1 MNESGIAKGRS
12 HMNDRGVPNNRP
24 LCPLWVVLILAAMGL
39 SCQGRKEEPGPV
51 GMPDTAEQVQD
62 NPYSFTWNPNDSTV
76 SGTLPPELATMESGR
91 PVLVWMW
98 DKRKCHATMNAWL
111 RDEHQI
117 EFFGGRSIFL
127 PGYGE
132 TYNVGIY
139 MLSSSGVISMGA
151 LCEPRLASHIH
162 KTPQLRTELHYLA
175 VVSASDPN
183 QVGILEMLPG
193 DSLSSREPR
202 SIRSYFHELFTI
214 DAKDSLPARPVA
226 FMLGTTGD
234 TPKRTVLDLVS
245 DPKNSEQSDTS
256 DSE

>member
-1 MNESGIAKGRS
+1 
-12 HMNDRGVPNNRP
+12 MNDRGVLNTQWFR
-24 LCPLWVVLILAAMGL
+24 PLWVVLILAAVGL
-39 SCQGRKEEPGPV
+39 SCQERKEEPGSD
-51 GMPDTAEQVQD
+51 GMHDAAEQVQD

-76 SGTLPPELATMESGR
+76 SGTLPPELAMMENGR

-111 RDEHQI
+111 RDEHQMTL
-117 EFFGGRSIFL
+117 FGGRSIFL

-132 TYNVGIY
+132 TYYIGIY
-139 MLSSSGVISMGA
+139 SWSSNGMMVSGGA
-151 LCEPRLASHIH
+151 LSDPRLTSRIE
-162 KTPQLRTELHYLA
+162 KTPQLPSEMVYLA

-226 FMLGTTGD
+226 FMLGTTD
-234 TPKRTVLDLVS
+234 DPPKRTVLDLVY
-245 DPKNSEQSDTS
+245 DPGNSAQSDTRAS
-256 DSE
+256 K

>member
-1 MNESGIAKGRS
+1 
-12 HMNDRGVPNNRP
+12 MNDRGVLHTQWLR
-24 LCPLWVVLILAAMGL
+24 PLWVVLLLAAMGL
-39 SCQGRKEEPGPV
+39 SCQERKEEPGSDE
-51 GMPDTAEQVQD
+51 MPNAAEQVQD

-76 SGTLPPELATMESGR
+76 SGTLPPELAMMENGR

-117 EFFGGRSIFL
+117 EFFGGRSILL

-132 TYNVGIY
+132 TYNIGIY
-139 MLSSSGVISMGA
+139 SWSSNGMMGSMGA
-151 LCEPRLASHIH
+151 LCEPRLASHID
-162 KTPQLRTELHYLA
+162 KTPQLHTELHYLA

-183 QVGILEMLPG
+183 LVGILELLPA

-214 DAKDSLPARPVA
+214 DAKDHLPARPVA
-226 FMLGTTGD
+226 FMLCATGD
-234 TPKRTVLDLVS
+234 TPKRKVLDLVY
-245 DPKNSEQSDTS
+245 DPGDSEQSDTN
-256 DSE
+256 DPE